1 MSKSKQMLEQQNEEP
16 INVQYDEDWAY
27 EEYLKREKE
36 NEEYWQEQARI
47 DAIDTINSIYESRYS
62 FADMTAAVMEVT
74 GDEELAGHIGNALNA
89 IYVRRLTFDSY
100 GTIQQIQVVDKEK
113 EK

>member
-47 DAIDTINSIYESRYS
+47 DAIDTINSIYDTRFCYG
-62 FADMTAAVMEVT
+62 DVIAAVMEVT
-74 GDEELAGHIGNALNA
+74 GDEELAQHIGNAVNA
-89 IYVRRLTFDSY
+89 IHVRRLTFDSY
-100 GTIQQIQVVDKEK
+100 GIQQIQVVDKEE